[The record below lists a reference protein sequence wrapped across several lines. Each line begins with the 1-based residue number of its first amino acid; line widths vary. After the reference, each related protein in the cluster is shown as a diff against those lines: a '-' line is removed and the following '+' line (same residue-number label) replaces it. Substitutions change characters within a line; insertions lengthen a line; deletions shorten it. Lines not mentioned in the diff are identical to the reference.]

1 MGLAPSRNSENPG
14 ESEVAKVPVPIFS
27 QPLRE
32 STCFRGAKADIPC
45 VLENGGVTSSSERRM
60 ERTFGKGESLEVAI
74 NGKKLHK
81 IRLPLVSHRPGV
93 IEALSYPTTQFRYAL
108 EGDVLRLAIPHRLG
122 MELYRTG
129 VLPQNPEL
137 PVKITIGDQ
146 IRGRFRVIDVRY
158 AGATTYEP
166 GAERGDS
173 DRVKIWFER
182 FDKKQSRS
190 SLMAVGPQSA
200 EA

>member
-1 MGLAPSRNSENPG
+1 
-14 ESEVAKVPVPIFS
+14 
-27 QPLRE
+27 
-32 STCFRGAKADIPC
+32 
-45 VLENGGVTSSSERRM
+45 M
-60 ERTFGKGESLEVAI
+60 ERASGKGKSLEVAI

-93 IEALSYPTTQFRYAL
+93 VEALSYPTTQFRYAL
-108 EGDVLRLAIPHRLG
+108 DGDVLRLAVPHRLG

-146 IRGRFRVIDVRY
+146 IRGRFRVVDVRY
-158 AGATTYEP
+158 AAATGYEP
-166 GAERGDS
+166 GAEPGDS
-173 DRVKIWFER
+173 DRVRIWFER
-182 FDKKQSRS
+182 VDKKQSRS
-190 SLMAVGPQSA
+190 SPMAVGPQSA